1 MSIDHEPNIE
11 RGSIE
16 TRGGFVSNMPASTRR
31 KRKIMR
37 TLAFS
42 NWDEKPNVIDL
53 CDDEVENN
61 GQ

>member
-1 MSIDHEPNIE
+1 MDKSLKVKEDEWRE
-11 RGSIE
+11 KE
-16 TRGGFVSNMPASTRR
+16 RR